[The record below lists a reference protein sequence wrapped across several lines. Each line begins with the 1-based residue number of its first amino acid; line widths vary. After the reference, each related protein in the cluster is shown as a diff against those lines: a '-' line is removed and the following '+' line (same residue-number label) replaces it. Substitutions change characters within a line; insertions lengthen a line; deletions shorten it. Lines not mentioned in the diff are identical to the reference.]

1 MVAQGMALPRPCTTA
16 SLPTRRVQLQCAVA
30 SMEAWGAQLWGD
42 GLPAELS
49 GTEWEAPRSV
59 LAGVFLAQVGGI
71 LQVYAIRYTG
81 CESVRTFMSLSRCV
95 NCFTVL
101 LSHSTILE
109 LMQTLLLHVETVQYS
124 FLSRWGQCMILVLAL
139 LPDILNAFI
148 PLASGLINISENSRK
163 LLSSLKLQ
171 GE

>member
-81 CESVRTFMSLSRCV
+81 CESVGTFMSLSRCV
-95 NCFTVL
+95 NCFTV
-101 LSHSTILE
+101 
-109 LMQTLLLHVETVQYS
+109 VQS
-124 FLSRWGQCMILVLAL
+124 PSRV
-139 LPDILNAFI
+139 
-148 PLASGLINISENSRK
+148 
-163 LLSSLKLQ
+163 
-171 GE
+171 

>member
-1 MVAQGMALPRPCTTA
+1 M
-16 SLPTRRVQLQCAVA
+16 
-30 SMEAWGAQLWGD
+30 
-42 GLPAELS
+42 
-49 GTEWEAPRSV
+49 
-59 LAGVFLAQVGGI
+59 
-71 LQVYAIRYTG
+71 
-81 CESVRTFMSLSRCV
+81 
-95 NCFTVL
+95 
-101 LSHSTILE
+101 SHSTILE
-109 LMQTLLLHVETVQYS
+109 LIQTVLLHVETVQYS